1 MVLNATFNN
10 ISFISWRSVLLL
22 KETGVPGETNN
33 LQQVSDKLYHIILY
47 WVQITH
53 LYHAYYNKTADSCKL
68 SLTAECALL
77 SVGEEHDV
85 FGMGETKTNLLS
97 FIFFVSSVFHS
108 FPRYWF
114 FTECFNMSNTTEPL
128 VEQELP
134 TVSEHSWLILDSFW
148 WSSCFSSILSF
159 LCVNKTNAFT
169 LSCICKQIYIG

>member
-1 MVLNATFNN
+1 
-10 ISFISWRSVLLL
+10 
-22 KETGVPGETNN
+22 
-33 LQQVSDKLYHIILY
+33 
-47 WVQITH
+47 
-53 LYHAYYNKTADSCKL
+53 
-68 SLTAECALL
+68 LTAECALL

-85 FGMGETKTNLLS
+85 FGMGKTKTNLHS

-134 TVSEHSWLILDSFW
+134 TVSEYSWSILDSFW

-159 LCVNKTNAFT
+159 LCSILWTIVCLYVLFILVNMIVLLMFDYQLLIRPMPLLVSLNDKWNYP
-169 LSCICKQIYIG
+169 I